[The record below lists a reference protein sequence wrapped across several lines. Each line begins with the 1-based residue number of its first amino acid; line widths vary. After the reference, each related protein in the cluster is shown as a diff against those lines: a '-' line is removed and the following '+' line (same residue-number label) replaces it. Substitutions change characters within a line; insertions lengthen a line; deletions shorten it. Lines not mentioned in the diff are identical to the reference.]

1 MNGKVF
7 SISLGVFCLIFGVIL
22 FYFQVFAFYQRV
34 DGLSQIE
41 VNGNKVPIKEY
52 KGIDSGSSALKLRG
66 CFKVD
71 PMFFKNQVLAEKPT
85 PLAAPFWFKCFDY
98 EYLHQEIASGRAK
111 VYLAAKDEYDGIDR
125 MVLVFDSGEAYQW
138 RQLNSKFSGK

>member
-1 MNGKVF
+1 MNGKLF
-7 SISLGVFCLIFGVIL
+7 SISLAVFCLIFGVIL

-71 PMFFKNQVLAEKPT
+71 PIFFKNQIIKPT
-85 PLAAPFWFKCFDY
+85 PIT
-98 EYLHQEIASGRAK
+98 EIGRASCRER
-111 VYLAAKDEYDGIDR
+111 V
-125 MVLVFDSGEAYQW
+125 
-138 RQLNSKFSGK
+138 